1 VSESEHHKQGIIS
14 DEILCLKQ
22 LQIVEKYERFANYL
36 YPVLQ
41 NMRRTHGVLRD
52 KVLEAMF
59 LQIELLNRAGKS
71 GQVSKLYEA
80 DANLS
85 TLRFYIRFLADPK
98 RKLISQKQST
108 VSSVHLAE
116 VGKILGAWIRSKKR

>member
-1 VSESEHHKQGIIS
+1 MSESEHHKQGIIN
-14 DEILCLKQ
+14 DEILCVKQ
-22 LQIVEKYERFANYL
+22 LQIVEKYERFANYI

-52 KVLEAMF
+52 QVLKSVF

-71 GQVSKLYEA
+71 GQIARLYEA

-85 TLRFYIRFLADPK
+85 NLRFYIRFLADPK

-116 VGKILGAWIRSKKR
+116 VGKMLGAWIRSKKR